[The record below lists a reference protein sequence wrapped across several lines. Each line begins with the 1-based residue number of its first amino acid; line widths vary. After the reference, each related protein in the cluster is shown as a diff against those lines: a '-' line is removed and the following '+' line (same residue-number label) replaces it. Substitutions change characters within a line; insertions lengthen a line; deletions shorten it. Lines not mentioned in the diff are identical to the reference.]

1 MKKIF
6 LAEDHPIVADAVS
19 LIITSMFND
28 VKLQVAASCNEMMN
42 GLKSGSYDLAILD
55 LQLSDALSMHL
66 IPEIIKLYP
75 SLPILIFSANPEELY
90 AQKLYRDGVKG
101 FLSKYADRSE
111 IEYAITRI
119 LSGNIYMSD
128 NFKHFLLDKNSG
140 SKSPLFGTLSQRET
154 EVAMLL
160 LQGKRTSEIGQEL
173 NLRASTVATY
183 KMKIFTKLKIS
194 SVVGLEQIARNLNI
208 IH

>member
-1 MKKIF
+1 
-6 LAEDHPIVADAVS
+6 
-19 LIITSMFND
+19 MFND
-28 VKLQVAASCNEMMN
+28 VKLQVAESCNEMMN
-42 GLKSGSYDLAILD
+42 GLKSCSYDLAILD

-75 SLPILIFSANPEELY
+75 TLPILIFSANPEELY
-90 AQKLYRDGVKG
+90 AQKLYKDGVKG

-119 LSGNIYMSD
+119 LAGNIYMSD
-128 NFKHFLLDKNSG
+128 NFKHFLLSQNSG
-140 SKSPLFGTLSQRET
+140 SKSPLFGNLSQRET

-194 SVVGLEQIARNLNI
+194 SVVGLEQIARNLNV